1 MAGYVVV
8 LMSATEKKE
17 KRKNKRDANVSVLNN
32 NKK

>member
-8 LMSATEKKE
+8 LMSAIEKKE
-17 KRKNKRDANVSVLNN
+17 KQKNKRDANVSVLNN